1 MAGEIKSI
9 LDRALQNI
17 EEKSLKSFKR
27 KLNETELEGFI
38 KIPLINITDKNA
50 EELVDGI
57 CRHYTFQHAPG
68 LIVNLL
74 HEINECQ
81 ASLDLKEELKRVNE
95 RVNKE
100 KLHSVRPLG
109 KRTNYVLPM
118 TSSCQVDQI
127 QGNGY
132 EHQPIS
138 STNSSQSSTTEEQPI
153 KQLEIAARKSLKRGR
168 HATERGSP
176 LPDIP
181 MNPLTVADITH
192 MKEDHQVKPHL
203 YARLLFMHFVPFER
217 CKEWVAEKVNFDGY
231 GGKRAI
237 PKNLLDAIMKEVR
250 NEFGTL
256 KPEEKKEIKNKINCI
271 LKNLPKTG
279 WPRQF

>member
-100 KLHSVRPLG
+100 KLHSG
-109 KRTNYVLPM
+109 
-118 TSSCQVDQI
+118 
-127 QGNGY
+127 
-132 EHQPIS
+132 H
-138 STNSSQSSTTEEQPI
+138 
-153 KQLEIAARKSLKRGR
+153 
-168 HATERGSP
+168 
-176 LPDIP
+176 
-181 MNPLTVADITH
+181 
-192 MKEDHQVKPHL
+192 
-203 YARLLFMHFVPFER
+203 
-217 CKEWVAEKVNFDGY
+217 
-231 GGKRAI
+231 
-237 PKNLLDAIMKEVR
+237 
-250 NEFGTL
+250 
-256 KPEEKKEIKNKINCI
+256 
-271 LKNLPKTG
+271 
-279 WPRQF
+279 